1 MLVQGL
7 YFLIG
12 LISLYFGADLS
23 LESAEKIG
31 KSWKMSPLLIGLF
44 IVGFG
49 TSLPEFFV
57 SQLACFRGRY
67 DMSIGNVIGS
77 NVANIFLVL
86 GVCGLFANLQTKN
99 KQLMPQLMFHLLV
112 TVLCGIFVYAGSI
125 SFLSLFVFSALFSI
139 YFWMNFKGNK
149 NEEESDC
156 LEEENISVGIKEY
169 SFLLL
174 GFGMLYGGGEVLVYS
189 GSNLGL
195 LFGVSEFTISAIL
208 VAFGTS
214 FPELVTSLI
223 ACRRKKDTDL
233 IVGNIIGSN
242 VFNICFVLGSVGIYQ
257 FNIVEN
263 YLYESLLLSLVSF
276 IFVFMGR
283 GGIPIS
289 RFVSIIFLL
298 VYVGISTYWI
308 TYS

>member
-12 LISLYFGADLS
+12 LVSLYFGADFS
-23 LESAEKIG
+23 LESAEKVG

-67 DMSIGNVIGS
+67 EMSIGNVIGS

-86 GVCGLFANLQTKN
+86 GVCGLFAPLETKN
-99 KQLMPQLMFHLLV
+99 KSLRPQLLFHFFV
-112 TVLCGIFVYAGSI
+112 TVGCGLFVFFGSI
-125 SFLSLFVFSALFSI
+125 NFISLFVFTALFSL
-139 YFWMNFKGNK
+139 YFWMNFIKKKGSS
-149 NEEESDC
+149 EEFESD
-156 LEEENISVGIKEY
+156 EEVSVGGKDY
-169 SFLLL
+169 FFLAL
-174 GFGMLYGGGEVLVYS
+174 GFVMLYGGGEVLVYS

-195 LFGVSEFTISAIL
+195 ILGVSEFTISAIL

-242 VFNICFVLGSVGIYQ
+242 VFNICFVLGSVGIYR
-257 FNIVEN
+257 FNILN
-263 YLYESLLLSLVSF
+263 KYLYESLLLISVSIFFIFLAKRSAPISKLVSS
-276 IFVFMGR
+276 VF
-283 GGIPIS
+283 
-289 RFVSIIFLL
+289 L
-298 VYVGISTYWI
+298 VIYIGISIYWI
-308 TYS
+308 NYS